1 MPHARLVPH
10 FNAVVR
16 FGAIALCLIPAAAAG
31 APDKA
36 QQQAIDDL
44 KGKIFDARMAQ
55 KTFADGLKYCKELDG
70 NRFYFPPR
78 NRVLTLEEYH
88 RGLVSLAKQQ
98 AFNPEKRRPWTEQDA
113 ADRWEQAQKEA
124 AADKAKSV
132 KLDDLSKA
140 LHAMTVQTVVGPL
153 TWDKKGD
160 VTDPKYVFYIWKN
173 GTYAEL

>member
-1 MPHARLVPH
+1 MPSTASFVPH
-10 FNAVVR
+10 FDLAAR
-16 FGAIALCLIPAAAAG
+16 IGALALCLIPAAAMG

-88 RGLVSLAKQQ
+88 RALESLAKQQ

-113 ADRWEQAQKEA
+113 AERWEQAQKQA
-124 AADKAKSV
+124 ASDKANC
-132 KLDDLSKA
+132 A
-140 LHAMTVQTVVGPL
+140 LAMSLPEL
-153 TWDKKGD
+153 EKELEELAKKRRAAE
-160 VTDPKYVFYIWKN
+160 KKN
-173 GTYAEL
+173 